1 MNDDIYYLQTT
12 VKESAN
18 TTRLLEEKIRQL
30 IEIIDNRNKTIVCMS
45 SAISLHKKQFASIET
60 DSQKE
65 TSKVLWV
72 IPNKALS
79 LSLTCVR
86 IAAHLSTSRSLLTL

>member
-45 SAISLHKKQFASIET
+45 SAISLHQKQFGTIEADCQNETINQINTLLWDSIE
-60 DSQKE
+60 D
-65 TSKVLWV
+65 L
-72 IPNKALS
+72 LS
-79 LSLTCVR
+79 
-86 IAAHLSTSRSLLTL
+86 